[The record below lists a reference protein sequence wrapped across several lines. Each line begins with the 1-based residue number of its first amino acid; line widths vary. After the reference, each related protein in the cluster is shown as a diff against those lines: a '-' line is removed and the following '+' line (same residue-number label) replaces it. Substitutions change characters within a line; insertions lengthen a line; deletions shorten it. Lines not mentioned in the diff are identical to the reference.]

1 MTRRLL
7 LACLAAALTLT
18 ACGGGG
24 GGGGRGGPTEPPP
37 PQAGLTYTPAAVS
50 GPNTVTLRRVGTGD
64 DRLVLE
70 LFANQVSGVYGVAF
84 DLRYPTGVLVF
95 DSVREES
102 FLSGGGAQTTLQI
115 AEAPAGNLV
124 VGITRLGRVAGVG
137 GSGVLLTLEVRVAG
151 NGSGTLSFTS
161 NEVFDSAG
169 NPMAGLTWGAGSVT
183 VNP

>member
-24 GGGGRGGPTEPPP
+24 GGGGGGPTEPPP
-37 PQAGLTYTPAAVS
+37 PQAGLTYTPAPVS
-50 GPNTVTLRRVGTGD
+50 GPNTITLRRVGTGD

-84 DLRYPTGVLVF
+84 DLRYPTNVLVF

-102 FLSGGGAQTTLQI
+102 FLSAGGSATTLQI

-124 VGITRLGRVAGVG
+124 VGITRLGRVSGVD
-137 GSGVLLTLEVRVAG
+137 GSGVLLTLELRVVG
-151 NGSGTLSFTS
+151 NGSGTLSFTG

-169 NPMAGLTWGAGSVT
+169 DPMPGLTWGAGSVT
-183 VNP
+183 ANP

>member
-7 LACLAAALTLT
+7 LACLAAALTLA
-18 ACGGGG
+18 ACGG

-37 PQAGLTYTPAAVS
+37 PQAGLTYTPASVS
-50 GPNTVTLRRVGTGD
+50 GPNTITLRRTGTGD
-64 DRLVLE
+64 NRLVLE

-84 DLRYPTGVLVF
+84 DLRYPTNVLVF

-102 FLSGGGAQTTLQI
+102 FLSAAGSATTLQI

-124 VGITRLGRVAGVG
+124 VGITRLGRVSGVG
-137 GSGVLLTLEVRVAG
+137 GSGVLLTLEFRVVG

-169 NPMAGLTWGAGSVT
+169 NPMPGLTWGAGSVT